1 LAPQTAIIDTGLPE
15 GTTGC
20 IDRKDGTIDLTSG
33 DYAQLLRAPDLRLVG
48 LTFEDWRYDRPFLKS
63 LSDTRRACFY
73 YVKSGAAW
81 FRTGPAPD
89 ELHYVTQ
96 GMAVGVEGHVHEW
109 MDRSH
114 VHVSDIRR
122 VLGDRGDRDDLPVE
136 ILASSIDRSAAV
148 LQRLP
153 HGAIIIPADA
163 APHSTLIQGCSAL
176 IDIERASGEE
186 ESGVT
191 RRLAEIIMLQLV
203 AYVRSRLLHGIT
215 QTGGFAHDEYILR
228 AMTAFFAN
236 PGDQWTIESLAKA
249 AGLSRAAFSERFSR
263 AFGEPP
269 LRTINRMRMQQ
280 ASEMLLQSNA
290 SLNDIATQVG
300 FGSAAAFLR
309 AFKRQFDKT
318 PGEWRGQ
325 AQPKQ
330 KAARA

>member
-1 LAPQTAIIDTGLPE
+1 MPE
-15 GTTGC
+15 GKERI

-48 LTFEDWRYDRPFLKS
+48 LIFEDWRFDRPFLRS
-63 LSDTRRACFY
+63 YPDTRRACFY
-73 YVKSGAAW
+73 HVKRGGAW

-89 ELHYVTQ
+89 ELHHVTQ
-96 GMAVGVEGHVHEW
+96 GMAVGVEGHAHEW

-122 VLGDRGDRDDLPVE
+122 VAGDQADNHDMPVE

-163 APHSTLIQGCSAL
+163 APYSDMIHGCSAL
-176 IDIERASGEE
+176 IELERASGDVET
-186 ESGVT
+186 GVT

-203 AYVRSRLLHGIT
+203 AYARSRLLRGIP
-215 QTGGFAHDEYILR
+215 QTSEFAHDEYILR
-228 AMTAFFAN
+228 AMTAFFVN
-236 PGDQWTIESLAKA
+236 PGENWTVQSLAEA
-249 AGLSRAAFSERFSR
+249 AGLSRPAFSERFTR

-269 LRTINRMRMQQ
+269 LRTINRLRLQQ
-280 ASEMLLQSNA
+280 ASEMLLHTSA
-290 SLNDIATQVG
+290 SLGDIATQIG

-318 PGEWRGQ
+318 PGEWRSDGR
-325 AQPKQ
+325 PNQ
-330 KAARA
+330 KGRPGLIRDGL